1 MTERE
6 AKIAFN
12 MIPTVGAV
20 TVERLAREAGG
31 SVAEAYERYPQKQDW
46 EGREP
51 AWEREIERAEKM
63 NIRIVTLDDEDYPP
77 IDGKNYCKIHWKQL
91 NGVE

>member
-46 EGREP
+46 EGHEP

-63 NIRIVTLDDEDYPP
+63 NISWSCRELRRFIERRART
-77 IDGKNYCKIHWKQL
+77 
-91 NGVE
+91 